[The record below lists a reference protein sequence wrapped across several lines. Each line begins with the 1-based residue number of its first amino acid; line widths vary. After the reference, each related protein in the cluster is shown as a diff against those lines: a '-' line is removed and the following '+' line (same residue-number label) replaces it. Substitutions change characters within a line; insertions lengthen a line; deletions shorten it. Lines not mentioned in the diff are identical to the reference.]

1 VDAANERALHGA
13 APWENHTL
21 DPGGFEGDAVWV
33 KLSEEDISGLPVLDE
48 ERVFET
54 EMVFVL
60 DCEPNGDKEV
70 GATDGV
76 DDADCEL
83 AEQNIVGRGQKQ
95 EKVHTNRAS
104 EAHKPHTGRAC
115 NEDQDEDNT
124 HAVVDLVGSTVGLI
138 VLDFVVDDELLRVAA
153 GEHVGLED
161 SEGPAQLGGWYGSMQ
176 MHLDVR
182 FESVSRAHTPCSLQ
196 SAVCE
201 HDQGLSQQGT
211 QAANETG
218 GGYRVAEAENV
229 RKA

>member
-1 VDAANERALHGA
+1 MGKLPPARAAPNRLLPATIVDAANERALHGA
-13 APWENHTL
+13 SPLENHTL

-33 KLSEEDISGLPVLDE
+33 KLSEEDISGLPVFDE

-76 DDADCEL
+76 DDADCE
-83 AEQNIVGRGQKQ
+83 
-95 EKVHTNRAS
+95 
-104 EAHKPHTGRAC
+104 
-115 NEDQDEDNT
+115 
-124 HAVVDLVGSTVGLI
+124 AVVDLVGSNVGLI

-182 FESVSRAHTPCSLQ
+182 FESVSRAHTPWSLQ
-196 SAVCE
+196 SAV
-201 HDQGLSQQGT
+201 QGMKTSQFDHETPASERPPAIMSALS
-211 QAANETG
+211 
-218 GGYRVAEAENV
+218 
-229 RKA
+229 